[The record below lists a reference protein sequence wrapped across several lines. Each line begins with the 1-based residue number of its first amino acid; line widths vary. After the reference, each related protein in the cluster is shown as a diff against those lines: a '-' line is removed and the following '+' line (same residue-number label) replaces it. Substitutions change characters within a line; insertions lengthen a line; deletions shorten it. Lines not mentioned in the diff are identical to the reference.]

1 MRVNVDVQGE
11 SKQIKEGKIMT
22 HDSMKIKQQESS
34 VARILEYPG
43 AQGSGGQED
52 QTDPTEK
59 SGLTAQADSGDD
71 KSCTGSERSESL
83 PGQMEISGMTRK
95 EMRQLVREILNEELT
110 ASQKGSKGEA
120 SDQETSAQENSDRE
134 VSDQEISD
142 QEEQPDV
149 PLVLLKHGK
158 PTRFEQIPQSLR
170 EIVVEVFACIL
181 IAIGIYSFAKHA
193 NLAPGGV
200 VGLALIVNHLLPFIP
215 IGFAS
220 ILINIPLI
228 AISWKILGRP
238 FLFRTFRT
246 ICISAFFMD
255 IVLPRFPYFQG
266 DPILA
271 AAFSGVFTGIGL
283 GLLFSA
289 GTCSGGSD
297 LILMCMRKLKPHMSF
312 GQISLVVDGII
323 ILTGGLVRG
332 DMNAALYGCVYAFF
346 VSNMLDK
353 VMSGRV
359 SGKLVLVISEHAG
372 PISHGIDTEIVRGAT
387 ILNGRG
393 SYTKRHKEII
403 LCAMSKRQLPHL
415 RRLVR
420 SNDPG
425 ALVIVL
431 DFNEVYGTGFQDIM
445 NL

>member
-1 MRVNVDVQGE
+1 
-11 SKQIKEGKIMT
+11 MT

-34 VARILEYPG
+34 AARILECPG

-52 QTDPTEK
+52 QTDPAEK

-83 PGQMEISGMTRK
+83 PGKMEISGMTRD
-95 EMRQLVREILNEELT
+95 EMRQFVREILNEELT
-110 ASQKGSKGEA
+110 ASQKSPKGEA
-120 SDQETSAQENSDRE
+120 SDQETSAQENSD
-134 VSDQEISD
+134 QEISD
-142 QEEQPDV
+142 QEEQPDE

-271 AAFSGVFTGIGL
+271 GAFAGVFTGIGL

-420 SNDPG
+420 NNDPG

>member
-1 MRVNVDVQGE
+1 
-11 SKQIKEGKIMT
+11 MT
-22 HDSMKIKQQESS
+22 HDS
-34 VARILEYPG
+34 R
-43 AQGSGGQED
+43 QED
-52 QTDPTEK
+52 QTGRAERV
-59 SGLTAQADSGDD
+59 DSGAE
-71 KSCTGSERSESL
+71 KSCTGPGRLESL
-83 PGQMEISGMTRK
+83 PDQTEAAAISRE
-95 EMRQLVREILNEELT
+95 EMRQLVRELLTEEFA
-110 ASQKGSKGEA
+110 ASQKDSKGEA
-120 SDQETSAQENSDRE
+120 SDQETSGEETSAQETSAQETSDQENSGL
-134 VSDQEISD
+134 
-142 QEEQPDV
+142 QEEQDE

-170 EIVVEVFACIL
+170 EIAVEIFACIL

-200 VGLALIVNHLLPFIP
+200 VGLALIVNHLFPFIP

-228 AISWKILGRP
+228 AISWKILGRS

-255 IVLPRFPYFQG
+255 VVLPRFPYFQG

-271 AAFSGVFTGIGL
+271 GAFSGVFTGIGL

-359 SGKLVLVISEHAG
+359 SGKLVMVISEHAG

-420 SNDPG
+420 NNDPG

>member
-1 MRVNVDVQGE
+1 M
-11 SKQIKEGKIMT
+11 I
-22 HDSMKIKQQESS
+22 HDSRQEEQQKQLKLQEQREQRDSS
-34 VARILEYPG
+34 AARILECPG

-83 PGQMEISGMTRK
+83 PGQMEISGMTRE
-95 EMRQLVREILNEELT
+95 EMRQLVRELLNEELA

-134 VSDQEISD
+134 VSDQE
-142 QEEQPDV
+142 EKPDE
-149 PLVLLKHGK
+149 PLILLKHGK

-271 AAFSGVFTGIGL
+271 GAFSGVFTGIGL

>member
-1 MRVNVDVQGE
+1 
-11 SKQIKEGKIMT
+11 MT

-34 VARILEYPG
+34 AARILERPC

-52 QTDPTEK
+52 QTDPAEK

-83 PGQMEISGMTRK
+83 PGQMEISGMTWD
-95 EMRQLVREILNEELT
+95 EMRQFVREILNEELV
-110 ASQKGSKGEA
+110 ASQKSSKGEA
-120 SDQETSAQENSDRE
+120 SDQETSAQENSDLE
-134 VSDQEISD
+134 VSEQENSDQKISG
-142 QEEQPDV
+142 QEEQPDE

-170 EIVVEVFACIL
+170 EIVVEIFACIL

-271 AAFSGVFTGIGL
+271 GAFSGVFTGIGL

>member
-1 MRVNVDVQGE
+1 
-11 SKQIKEGKIMT
+11 MT

-34 VARILEYPG
+34 AARILECPG

-52 QTDPTEK
+52 QTDPAEK

-83 PGQMEISGMTRK
+83 PGKMEISGMTRD
-95 EMRQLVREILNEELT
+95 EMRQFVREILNEELT
-110 ASQKGSKGEA
+110 ASQKSPKGEA
-120 SDQETSAQENSDRE
+120 SDQETSAQENSD
-134 VSDQEISD
+134 QEISD
-142 QEEQPDV
+142 QEEQPDE

-170 EIVVEVFACIL
+170 EIVVEVFDCIL

-271 AAFSGVFTGIGL
+271 GAFAGVFTGIGL

>member
-1 MRVNVDVQGE
+1 
-11 SKQIKEGKIMT
+11 MT
-22 HDSMKIKQQESS
+22 HDS
-34 VARILEYPG
+34 R
-43 AQGSGGQED
+43 QED
-52 QTDPTEK
+52 QTGRAERV
-59 SGLTAQADSGDD
+59 DSGAN
-71 KSCTGSERSESL
+71 KSCTGTGHSASL
-83 PGQMEISGMTRK
+83 PDQTEAAAISRE
-95 EMRQLVREILNEELT
+95 EMRQLVRELLTEEFA
-110 ASQKGSKGEA
+110 ASQKDSKGEA
-120 SDQETSAQENSDRE
+120 SDQETSGEETSAQETSDQENSGL
-134 VSDQEISD
+134 
-142 QEEQPDV
+142 QEEQDE

-170 EIVVEVFACIL
+170 EIIVEIFACIL

-200 VGLALIVNHLLPFIP
+200 VGLALIVNHLFPFIP

-228 AISWKILGRP
+228 AISWKILGRS

-255 IVLPRFPYFQG
+255 VVLPRFPYFQG

-271 AAFSGVFTGIGL
+271 GAFSGVFTGIGL

-323 ILTGGLVRG
+323 ILTGGLVRD

-359 SGKLVLVISEHAG
+359 SGKLVMVISEHAG

-420 SNDPG
+420 NNDPG

>member
-1 MRVNVDVQGE
+1 M
-11 SKQIKEGKIMT
+11 I
-22 HDSMKIKQQESS
+22 HDSRQEEQEEQQKQLKLQEQREQRDSS
-34 VARILEYPG
+34 AARILECPG
-43 AQGSGGQED
+43 AQGSGAQED
-52 QTDPTEK
+52 QTYPAEK
-59 SGLTAQADSGDD
+59 SGFTAQADLTAQADSGDD

-83 PGQMEISGMTRK
+83 PGQMEISGMTRE
-95 EMRQLVREILNEELT
+95 EMRQLVRELLNEELA

-134 VSDQEISD
+134 VSDQE
-142 QEEQPDV
+142 EKPDE
-149 PLVLLKHGK
+149 PLILLKHGK

-255 IVLPRFPYFQG
+255 IVLPLFPYFQG

-271 AAFSGVFTGIGL
+271 GAFSGVFTGIGL

>member
-22 HDSMKIKQQESS
+22 HDSMKIKQQESFA
-34 VARILEYPG
+34 ARILECPG

-83 PGQMEISGMTRK
+83 PGQMEISGMTRE
-95 EMRQLVREILNEELT
+95 EMRQLVREILNEELA

-134 VSDQEISD
+134 VSDQE
-142 QEEQPDV
+142 EKPDE

-170 EIVVEVFACIL
+170 EIVVEIFACIL

-200 VGLALIVNHLLPFIP
+200 VGLALIVNHLFPFIP

-228 AISWKILGRP
+228 AISWKILGRS

-271 AAFSGVFTGIGL
+271 GAFSGVFTGIGL

>member
-1 MRVNVDVQGE
+1 
-11 SKQIKEGKIMT
+11 MT

-34 VARILEYPG
+34 AARILECPG

-52 QTDPTEK
+52 QTDPAEK

-83 PGQMEISGMTRK
+83 PGKMEISGMTRD
-95 EMRQLVREILNEELT
+95 EMRQFVREILNEELT
-110 ASQKGSKGEA
+110 ASQKSPKGEA
-120 SDQETSAQENSDRE
+120 SDQETSAQENSD
-134 VSDQEISD
+134 QEISD
-142 QEEQPDV
+142 QEEQPDE

-271 AAFSGVFTGIGL
+271 GAFAGVFTGIGL

>member
-1 MRVNVDVQGE
+1 
-11 SKQIKEGKIMT
+11 MT

-34 VARILEYPG
+34 AARILECPG
-43 AQGSGGQED
+43 AQGSGAQED
-52 QTDPTEK
+52 QTVPAEK

-271 AAFSGVFTGIGL
+271 GAFSGVFTGIGL

>member
-1 MRVNVDVQGE
+1 
-11 SKQIKEGKIMT
+11 MT

-95 EMRQLVREILNEELT
+95 EMRQLVRELLTEEFA
-110 ASQKGSKGEA
+110 ASQKDSKGEA
-120 SDQETSAQENSDRE
+120 SDQETSGEETSAQETSAQETSDQENSGL
-134 VSDQEISD
+134 
-142 QEEQPDV
+142 QEEQDE

-215 IGFAS
+215 IGFTS

>member
-1 MRVNVDVQGE
+1 
-11 SKQIKEGKIMT
+11 MT
-22 HDSMKIKQQESS
+22 HDS
-34 VARILEYPG
+34 R
-43 AQGSGGQED
+43 QED
-52 QTDPTEK
+52 QTGHAERV
-59 SGLTAQADSGDD
+59 DSGAE
-71 KSCTGSERSESL
+71 KSCTGPGRLESL
-83 PGQMEISGMTRK
+83 PDQTEAAAISRE
-95 EMRQLVREILNEELT
+95 EMRQLVRELLTEELA
-110 ASQKGSKGEA
+110 ASQKDSKGEA
-120 SDQETSAQENSDRE
+120 SDQETSGEETSAQETSDLENSGL
-134 VSDQEISD
+134 
-142 QEEQPDV
+142 QEEQDE

-170 EIVVEVFACIL
+170 EIIVEVFACIL

-200 VGLALIVNHLLPFIP
+200 VGLALIVNHLFPFIP

-228 AISWKILGRP
+228 AISWKILGRS

-271 AAFSGVFTGIGL
+271 GAFSGVFTGIGL

-420 SNDPG
+420 NNDPG

>member
-1 MRVNVDVQGE
+1 
-11 SKQIKEGKIMT
+11 MT
-22 HDSMKIKQQESS
+22 HDS
-34 VARILEYPG
+34 R
-43 AQGSGGQED
+43 QED
-52 QTDPTEK
+52 QTGRAERV
-59 SGLTAQADSGDD
+59 DSGAD
-71 KSCTGSERSESL
+71 KSCTGPGHSASL
-83 PGQMEISGMTRK
+83 PDQTEAAAISRE
-95 EMRQLVREILNEELT
+95 EMRQLVRELLTEEFA
-110 ASQKGSKGEA
+110 ASQKDSKGEA
-120 SDQETSAQENSDRE
+120 SDQETSGEETSAQETSDQENSGL
-134 VSDQEISD
+134 
-142 QEEQPDV
+142 QEEQNE

-170 EIVVEVFACIL
+170 EIVVEIFACIL

-200 VGLALIVNHLLPFIP
+200 VGLALIVNHLFPFIP

-228 AISWKILGRP
+228 AISWKILGRS

-271 AAFSGVFTGIGL
+271 GAFSGVFTGIGL

-312 GQISLVVDGII
+312 GQISLVVDSII

-359 SGKLVLVISEHAG
+359 SGKLVMVISEHAG

-420 SNDPG
+420 NNDPG